1 MKAPQ
6 FKPNINQP
14 YPIIK
19 LKQKKK
25 KLTPGS

>member
-19 LKQKKK
+19 LKQKIE
-25 KLTPGS
+25 LTPGS